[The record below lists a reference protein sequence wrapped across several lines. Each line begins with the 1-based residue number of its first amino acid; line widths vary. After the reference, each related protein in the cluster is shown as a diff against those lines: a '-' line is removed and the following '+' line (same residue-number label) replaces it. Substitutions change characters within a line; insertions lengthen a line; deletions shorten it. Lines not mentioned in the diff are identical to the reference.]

1 MDCELRDFLAGALDA
16 EFTAFLAA
24 LDRVPAA
31 QFSQPSAHGHSAAW
45 HALPS
50 THQHCA
56 DWTRATIRPGLG
68 DMAPALTYGYLGS
81 EAEAWAQA
89 VTGPTAAHE
98 DDPKDTVLL
107 AVSAVL
113 REAVA
118 TVRAAPAERF
128 TPDAGFQVLHKTR
141 PVRGSLTYH
150 LRHTAYHRG
159 QVAHLL
165 KEFVHDPVPSLPA

>member
-1 MDCELRDFLAGALDA
+1 MSELRDFLVGALDA
-16 EFTAFLAA
+16 EFTAFLTA

-31 QFSQPSAHGHSAAW
+31 QFSSPTHHGHSAAW
-45 HALPS
+45 HALHI
-50 THQHCA
+50 T
-56 DWTRATIRPGLG
+56 DWTRATIRPGLINP
-68 DMAPALTYGYLGS
+68 APALTYGYLGF
-81 EAEAWAQA
+81 ETEAWAQA
-89 VTGPTAAHE
+89 VIGPTAAHE

-107 AVSAVL
+107 AVSSVL
-113 REAVA
+113 REAVP
-118 TVRAAPAERF
+118 TIRAAPAERF

-141 PVRGSLTYH
+141 SVRGSLTYH

>member
-1 MDCELRDFLAGALDA
+1 MDSELRDFLAGALDA
-16 EFTAFLAA
+16 EFTAFLAS
-24 LDRVPAA
+24 LHRVPAA

-45 HALPS
+45 HALHI
-50 THQHCA
+50 T

-68 DMAPALTYGYLGS
+68 DPPPALTYNHLGS

-89 VTGPTAAHE
+89 VTGPTIAHE

-113 REAVA
+113 REAVS
-118 TVRAAPAERF
+118 TVRAAPAQRF
-128 TPDAGFQVLHKTR
+128 TPAATLQVLHKTR
-141 PVRGSLTYH
+141 SVRGSLTYH

>member
-1 MDCELRDFLAGALDA
+1 MDSELRDFLAGALDA

-31 QFSQPSAHGHSAAW
+31 QFSQPSAHGHGAAW
-45 HALPS
+45 HALHI
-50 THQHCA
+50 T

-68 DMAPALTYGYLGS
+68 DPPPALTYGHLGS

-89 VTGPTAAHE
+89 VTGPTVAHE
-98 DDPKDTVLL
+98 TDPRDTVLA
-107 AVSAVL
+107 AVAAVF
-113 REAVA
+113 REAVQA
-118 TVRAAPAERF
+118 VRDAPPQRF
-128 TPDAGFQVLHKTR
+128 IPDAGFQVLHKTR
-141 PVRGSLTYH
+141 SVRGSLTYH